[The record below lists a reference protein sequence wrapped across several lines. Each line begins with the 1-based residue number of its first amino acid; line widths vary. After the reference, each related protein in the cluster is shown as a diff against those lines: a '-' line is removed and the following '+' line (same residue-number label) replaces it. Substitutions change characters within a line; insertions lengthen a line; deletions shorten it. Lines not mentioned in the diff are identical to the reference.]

1 MKQTVFLFILM
12 LLLFGGAGAAA
23 DSRTFTV
30 GFDANFPPYGYVE
43 KGEYR
48 GFDLDLAREVARR
61 RGWKIVL
68 KPINWE
74 AKDSELK
81 SGMIDC
87 IWDGFTINGREHSY
101 TWSDPYVVNEQV
113 VMVKKDS
120 PVVKLTDL
128 KGRKVAVQ
136 TDTPV
141 MKALQPGGERYQ
153 DLGKKLKELVIA
165 PDYNNAVMMLES
177 GSVDAVAMD
186 VGVAKTKLS
195 GGFRLLDEIVMKENY
210 GIGFRKGD
218 IRLRDEVQN
227 TLLEMVA
234 DGSAAKIS
242 ALYFEGKNVV
252 AIGQI
257 QAIDESGKNSES
269 NKDELIHT
277 VCELG
282 KGLLVSMLIFAL
294 TLVFALPL
302 GLVIAAGRMSRNF
315 VLRSFF
321 KIFISV
327 MRGTPLMLQLL
338 IWFFGPYYLFGIQL
352 SKLSFCGI
360 DYRFIAV
367 IIGFSLN
374 YAAYFAEIYR
384 AGIGSIPA
392 GQYEAATVLGYSGW
406 QTFRRIIFPQVIKR
420 ILPPVTNEVITLVK
434 DTSLAFSL
442 AVLEMFTIAKQI
454 ASATSSMMPFVVAG
468 VFYYVFNF
476 LVASAMAALEKKL
489 NYYR

>member
-1 MKQTVFLFILM
+1 MRKTVFLFL
-12 LLLFGGAGAAA
+12 LASLLFSGVVAA
-23 DSRTFTV
+23 DAGKTFTV

-43 KGEYR
+43 NGEYR

-68 KPINWE
+68 KPINWD
-74 AKDSELK
+74 AKDSELN

-87 IWDGFTINGREHSY
+87 IWNGFTINGREQSY

-113 VMVKKDS
+113 VMVKNDS
-120 PVVKLTDL
+120 SIKELADL
-128 KGRKVAVQ
+128 KNKKVAVQ

-141 MKALQPGGERYQ
+141 MKALRSGGERYH
-153 DLGKKLKELVIA
+153 DVGSGLKELVIA

-177 GSVDAVAMD
+177 GRVDAVAMD
-186 VGVAKTKLS
+186 IGVAKTKLA

-218 IRLRDEVQN
+218 VRLRDEVQN

-242 ALYFEGKNVV
+242 AKYFEGKNVV
-252 AIGQI
+252 AIGMIKALDNTGKSSSGSKEQVVQI
-257 QAIDESGKNSES
+257 VS
-269 NKDELIHT
+269 
-277 VCELG
+277 ELG
-282 KGLLVSMLIFAL
+282 KGLLVSILIFVL

-315 VLRSFF
+315 ILRNFF
-321 KIFISV
+321 KVFISI

-352 SKLSFCGI
+352 SKLSFCGV

-384 AGIGSIPA
+384 AGIASIPR
-392 GQYEAATVLGYSGW
+392 GQYEAAMVLGYSGL
-406 QTFRRIIFPQVIKR
+406 QTFRRIILPQVIKR

-468 VFYYVFNF
+468 IFYYVFNF
-476 LVASAMAALEKKL
+476 LVAAAMAALEEKL